1 MVRTFGSLRFV
12 SNRRIGILR
21 SAYVLCYKT
30 GAVSNHFLTCFAAFV
45 LRLGLDKWELY
56 IPSELAYGDRGSP
69 PKIGGGEV
77 LIFQMEILAIMGDTV
92 PALSCTVASGDGEP
106 EGCDDRETKDV
117 KKVAGWVE
125 SEPTK
130 PATEIKR
137 IRAILGTPMSDDLRD
152 WARRREHILSQFLDK
167 TSSGGAAEREL

>member
-1 MVRTFGSLRFV
+1 MIVQLRLDRRIETLCSPYVCSVTTRAV
-12 SNRRIGILR
+12 SNR
-21 SAYVLCYKT
+21 
-30 GAVSNHFLTCFAAFV
+30 FLTCFAAFV

-92 PALSCTVASGDGEP
+92 PALSCTVASSGDGEP
-106 EGCDDRETKDV
+106 EGCNDRETKYV

-130 PATEIKR
+130 PAKEIKR

-167 TSSGGAAEREL
+167 TSSDGAAESEL

>member
-1 MVRTFGSLRFV
+1 MKVDERACACFKSFSNVYFHAYISFSWVLDFV
-12 SNRRIGILR
+12 FLPL
-21 SAYVLCYKT
+21 LC
-30 GAVSNHFLTCFAAFV
+30 
-45 LRLGLDKWELY
+45 GLDKFELY

-92 PALSCTVASGDGEP
+92 PALSCTVVFGGDGGDGEP
-106 EGCDDRETKDV
+106 EGCDDRETKYV
-117 KKVAGWVE
+117 KKVAGWIE

-130 PATEIKR
+130 PANEIKR

-167 TSSGGAAEREL
+167 ASSSDDVAGSEL

>member
-1 MVRTFGSLRFV
+1 MQLMVAG
-12 SNRRIGILR
+12 
-21 SAYVLCYKT
+21 
-30 GAVSNHFLTCFAAFV
+30 
-45 LRLGLDKWELY
+45 DKFELY

-77 LIFQMEILAIMGDTV
+77 LVFQMEILAIMGDTV
-92 PALSCTVASGDGEP
+92 PALSCTVVSGDAEP
-106 EGCDDRETKDV
+106 EGCDDRETKYV

-130 PATEIKR
+130 PAKEIKR

-167 TSSGGAAEREL
+167 SSNSDGAAESEL